1 MQKWIFKTSFKH
13 DRIIKVKGVGTMKK
27 KWWRWIILGFIFFP
41 IIREVVFPYAMIALI
56 IYSLSE
62 KDKKKKTTKR
72 KSKKTTPVIKK
83 MKLLNHEAEKIN
95 QRLTIFFKED
105 EKLPIT
111 DTIFLMTQKGV
122 YTSVDEL
129 YITFQE
135 DCVATL
141 EEFGNHYPAMYND
154 ILSMLIKFSQT
165 EIEKQPESEAE
176 EGQVEKESLSD
187 TLEFIE
193 KINQLN
199 NEIDNEQITSG
210 LNQTC
215 ALLKHISILEKKFPE
230 SQDKLTKLKQYYLP
244 ILLDILENY
253 KQLNPSAHDHE
264 EFKKSEERLIKT
276 IILINE
282 AIKTITVD
290 MHEDDFINLSA
301 DISTLEALLKK
312 DGLVKEGTMEA
323 MRMKVGDGNE

>member
-1 MQKWIFKTSFKH
+1 
-13 DRIIKVKGVGTMKK
+13 MKK
-27 KWWRWIILGFIFFP
+27 KWWIWLIIACIFPSVVSTLLP
-41 IIREVVFPYAMIALI
+41 IGIFALI
-56 IYSLSE
+56 LYLIF
-62 KDKKKKTTKR
+62 KDDKKKRKKSTKR
-72 KSKKTTPVIKK
+72 KTKSTSVVKK
-83 MKLLNHEAEKIN
+83 MKLLNNEKEMIDR
-95 QRLTIFFKED
+95 RLSIFFKED

-122 YTSVDEL
+122 YTSFEEL
-129 YITFQE
+129 YITMQD

-141 EEFGNHYPAMYND
+141 EEFGKSYPVMYND

-165 EIEKQPESEAE
+165 EIEKQPEKQPEVKIQE
-176 EGQVEKESLSD
+176 ENEVIDDIYQ
-187 TLEFIE
+187 FIE
-193 KINQLN
+193 KINDLN
-199 NEIDNEQITSG
+199 NEIENEQITNG
-210 LNQTC
+210 LYQTC

-230 SQDKLTKLKQYYLP
+230 SSDKLNKLKQYYLP

-253 KQLNPSAHDHE
+253 KQLNPSAHEHE

-290 MHEDDFINLSA
+290 MHEEDFINLSA

-323 MRMKVGDGNE
+323 MRMKAGDGNE

>member
-1 MQKWIFKTSFKH
+1 MI
-13 DRIIKVKGVGTMKK
+13 RVKGVGTMKK
-27 KWWRWIILGFIFFP
+27 KWWLWIILGFIFAP
-41 IIREVVFPYAMIALI
+41 TILGAVFPYAIIALI
-56 IYSLSE
+56 IYSLSK

-72 KSKKTTPVIKK
+72 KTKKTTSVVKK
-83 MKLLNHEAEKIN
+83 MKLLNHEVEQIN
-95 QRLTIFFKED
+95 QRLTLFFKED

-122 YTSVDEL
+122 YSSVDEL

-165 EIEKQPESEAE
+165 EIEKQPESKE
-176 EGQVEKESLSD
+176 EGEEVRVEKESLSD

-323 MRMKVGDGNE
+323 MRMKVGDENE

>member
-1 MQKWIFKTSFKH
+1 M
-13 DRIIKVKGVGTMKK
+13 
-27 KWWRWIILGFIFFP
+27 
-41 IIREVVFPYAMIALI
+41 
-56 IYSLSE
+56 
-62 KDKKKKTTKR
+62 
-72 KSKKTTPVIKK
+72 
-83 MKLLNHEAEKIN
+83 
-95 QRLTIFFKED
+95 
-105 EKLPIT
+105 
-111 DTIFLMTQKGV
+111 
-122 YTSVDEL
+122 
-129 YITFQE
+129 
-135 DCVATL
+135 
-141 EEFGNHYPAMYND
+141 
-154 ILSMLIKFSQT
+154 
-165 EIEKQPESEAE
+165 
-176 EGQVEKESLSD
+176 SD
-187 TLEFIE
+187 TLKFIE

-253 KQLNPSAHDHE
+253 KQLNPSVHDHE

-282 AIKTITVD
+282 AIKTISVD
-290 MHEDDFINLSA
+290 MHEDDFMNLSA

-323 MRMKVGDGNE
+323 MRMKAGDGNE